1 MQVNAVISAI
11 VTAPP
16 NTGKKINTTVT
27 YLRESQESKAM
38 QLGTALNALTTNTL
52 DSVKV
57 NEINIDPD
65 APSREPNLTLK
76 RSSNS
81 EKIYIIY
88 TNNESPTV
96 KGLVWNTGGS
106 IVEQTIIDPE
116 SGAPAGTKKQ
126 INLNNVST
134 SYSTLTILITL
145 SETTNFDSASE
156 YTVIGNI
163 PSV

>member
-1 MQVNAVISAI
+1 MQVNAIIKA
-11 VTAPP
+11 TAT
-16 NTGKKINTTVT
+16 NSKAINTTVS
-27 YLRESQESKAM
+27 YLRQSQKNKAAT
-38 QLGTALNALTTNTL
+38 LGAALNALTTNTL
-52 DSVKV
+52 DSVQV
-57 NEINIDPD
+57 NEINVDPD

-88 TNNESPTV
+88 SNNESPTV

-134 SYSTLTILITL
+134 SYSSLTILVTL

-156 YTVIGNI
+156 YTIIGNI
-163 PSV
+163 ESV

>member
-1 MQVNAVISAI
+1 MQVNAIIKA
-11 VTAPP
+11 TAT
-16 NTGKKINTTVT
+16 NNKAINTTIS
-27 YLRESQESKAM
+27 YLRQSQKNKAAT
-38 QLGTALNALTTNTL
+38 LGAALNALTTNTL
-52 DSVKV
+52 DSVQV
-57 NEINIDPD
+57 NEINVDPD

-88 TNNESPTV
+88 SNNESPTV

-134 SYSTLTILITL
+134 SYSSLTILITL

-163 PSV
+163 ESV

>member
-1 MQVNAVISAI
+1 MQVNAIITATAGSKDIKTTIS
-11 VTAPP
+11 
-16 NTGKKINTTVT
+16 
-27 YLRESQESKAM
+27 YLRASQKSKAGILA
-38 QLGTALNALTTNTL
+38 QTLNALTTNIYKN
-52 DSVKV
+52 VQV
-57 NEINIDPD
+57 NEMNVDPA
-65 APSREPNLTLK
+65 APTRDPNLTLK

-88 TNNESPTV
+88 SNNESPTV

-126 INLNNVST
+126 INLDNVST
-134 SYSTLTILITL
+134 SYDTLSILVTL
-145 SETTNFDSASE
+145 SETNNFDSASE

-163 PSV
+163 ESV

>member
-1 MQVNAVISAI
+1 MQVNAIIKA
-11 VTAPP
+11 TAT
-16 NTGKKINTTVT
+16 NNKAINTTIS
-27 YLRESQESKAM
+27 YLRQSQKSKATA
-38 QLGTALNALTTNTL
+38 LGTALNALTTNTL
-52 DSVKV
+52 DSVQV
-57 NEINIDPD
+57 NEINVDPD

-88 TNNESPTV
+88 SNNESPTV

-134 SYSTLTILITL
+134 SYSSLTILVTL

-163 PSV
+163 ESV

>member
-1 MQVNAVISAI
+1 MQVNAIIKA
-11 VTAPP
+11 TAT
-16 NTGKKINTTVT
+16 NSKAINTTVS
-27 YLRESQESKAM
+27 YLRQSQKNKAAT
-38 QLGTALNALTTNTL
+38 LGAALNALTTNTL
-52 DSVKV
+52 DIVQV
-57 NEINIDPD
+57 NEINVDPD
-65 APSREPNLTLK
+65 APSHEPNLTLK

-88 TNNESPTV
+88 SNNESPTV

-134 SYSTLTILITL
+134 SYSSLTILVTL

-156 YTVIGNI
+156 YTIIGNI
-163 PSV
+163 ESV

>member
-1 MQVNAVISAI
+1 MQVNAIIKA
-11 VTAPP
+11 TA
-16 NTGKKINTTVT
+16 NNNKAINTTIS
-27 YLRESQESKAM
+27 YLRQSQKSKAT

-52 DSVKV
+52 DSVQV
-57 NEINIDPD
+57 NEINVDPD
-65 APSREPNLTLK
+65 APTRDPNLTLK

-88 TNNESPTV
+88 TNNESPTI
-96 KGLVWNTGGS
+96 KGIVWNTNGDL
-106 IVEQTIIDPE
+106 VEQTIIDPE
-116 SGAPAGTKKQ
+116 SGAPEGTKKQ

-163 PSV
+163 ESV

>member
-1 MQVNAVISAI
+1 MQVNAIIKA
-11 VTAPP
+11 TAT
-16 NTGKKINTTVT
+16 NNKAINTTIS
-27 YLRESQESKAM
+27 YLRQSQKNKAAT
-38 QLGTALNALTTNTL
+38 LGAALNALTTNTL
-52 DSVKV
+52 DSVQV
-57 NEINIDPD
+57 NEINVDPD

-88 TNNESPTV
+88 SNNESPTV

-134 SYSTLTILITL
+134 SYSSLTILVTL

-163 PSV
+163 ESV

>member
-1 MQVNAVISAI
+1 MQVNAIIKA
-11 VTAPP
+11 TAT
-16 NTGKKINTTVT
+16 NNKAINTTVS
-27 YLRESQESKAM
+27 YLRQSQKNKAAT
-38 QLGTALNALTTNTL
+38 LGAALNALTTNTL
-52 DSVKV
+52 DSVQV
-57 NEINIDPD
+57 NEINVDPD

-88 TNNESPTV
+88 SNNESPTV

-134 SYSTLTILITL
+134 SYSSLTILVTL

-156 YTVIGNI
+156 YTIIGNI
-163 PSV
+163 ESV